1 MEERHLFNGPLSRTT
16 QMSRYQKGQTN
27 VDFTEARV
35 SEWQWHHLGHVQVC
49 TSLKTDNHDVL
60 STLPLCMMCTT

>member
-1 MEERHLFNGPLSRTT
+1 
-16 QMSRYQKGQTN
+16 MSWYQKGETN

-35 SEWQWHHLGHVQVC
+35 SEWQWHHLGHVQTVC

>member
-1 MEERHLFNGPLSRTT
+1 
-16 QMSRYQKGQTN
+16 MSQYQKGQTN

-60 STLPLCMMCTT
+60 SALPLCMMCTT